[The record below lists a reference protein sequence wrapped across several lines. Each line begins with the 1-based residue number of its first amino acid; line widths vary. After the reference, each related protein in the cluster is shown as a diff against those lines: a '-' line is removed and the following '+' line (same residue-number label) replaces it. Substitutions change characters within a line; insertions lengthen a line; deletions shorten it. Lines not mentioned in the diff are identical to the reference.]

1 MLAGPPTLGIT
12 SQLDMIALLTGR
24 LILKNPDHCVI
35 DVNGVGYGV
44 HTSLTTF
51 ASLPEAGAEIKIN
64 IHTHVREDQLILYG
78 FASAEEK
85 AIFQRLIAVSGVGP
99 KTALSILSGMP
110 ASHLAEAIANEDRA
124 RLSSIPG
131 VGKKTA
137 ERIIVEL
144 KDRLAKDFA
153 VFTNATASERG
164 MLYED
169 TVSALTNLGYP
180 RPTAENTLK
189 KIKWSEIMPIEEA
202 IKAALK
208 ELCRV

>member
-1 MLAGPPTLGIT
+1 
-12 SQLDMIALLTGR
+12 MIALLTG
-24 LILKNPDHCVI
+24 ILVQKTPENCVI
-35 DVNGVGYGV
+35 DVGGVGYSV

-51 ASLPEAGAEIKIN
+51 AVLPDIGREVKIN
-64 IHTHVREDQLILYG
+64 IYTHVREDQLVLYG
-78 FASAEEK
+78 FTSIEEK

-99 KTALSILSGMP
+99 KTALAILSGIP
-110 ASHLAEAIANEDRA
+110 ATHLAEAIANEDRA
-124 RLSSIPG
+124 RLSTIPG

-153 VFTNATASERG
+153 IFTGGPVSERG
-164 MLYED
+164 RLYED
-169 TVSALTNLGYP
+169 TVSALTNLGYL
-180 RPTAENTLK
+180 RHTAEGTLK
-189 KIKWSEIMPIEEA
+189 KIKWSGQMPIEEA